1 MKNIKDEQKNI
12 SEVAKSVKLS
22 KSDLVILRS
31 MEPVVEGIAKMFGE
45 NCEVVLHSLEDP
57 SHSIIKIANGHVTG
71 REVGF
76 PITNFAMEI
85 LKNET
90 LLKNDSTDVY
100 YTKSKGSKVIR
111 SISIVIRNENH
122 KPIGLLCINFD
133 LSAPLY
139 SFIREFSSSSNA
151 KIEEPE
157 RFTTNV
163 EELVNTSLAE
173 AISKVNAQK
182 GISNTNKNKL
192 IVFELFN
199 KGIFSI
205 KGAIDLVAKEM
216 GISRYTVYNYI
227 REANFRLRSGSTKVD
242 QDIK

>member
-31 MEPVVEGIAKMFGE
+31 MEPVAEGIAKMFGE

-71 REVGF
+71 REIGF

-85 LKNET
+85 LNNES

-111 SISIVIRNENH
+111 SISIVIRNEN
-122 KPIGLLCINFD
+122 
-133 LSAPLY
+133 
-139 SFIREFSSSSNA
+139 
-151 KIEEPE
+151 
-157 RFTTNV
+157 
-163 EELVNTSLAE
+163 
-173 AISKVNAQK
+173 
-182 GISNTNKNKL
+182 
-192 IVFELFN
+192 N
-199 KGIFSI
+199 KG
-205 KGAIDLVAKEM
+205 
-216 GISRYTVYNYI
+216 R
-227 REANFRLRSGSTKVD
+227 
-242 QDIK
+242 

>member
-1 MKNIKDEQKNI
+1 MKNMKDKQNL
-12 SEVAKSVKLS
+12 SEVAKAVKLN
-22 KSDLVILRS
+22 KSDLAILHS
-31 MEPVVEGIAKMFGE
+31 MESVVEGIAKMFGE

-71 REVGF
+71 REIGF

-85 LKNET
+85 LNNES

-111 SISIVIRNENH
+111 SISIVIRNENN

-139 SFIREFSSSSNA
+139 SFIREFSPSSNA
-151 KIEEPE
+151 RVDEPE
-157 RFTTNV
+157 RFTTSV
-163 EELVNTSLAE
+163 EELVNNSLAE
-173 AISKVNAQK
+173 ALSKIDAQR

-227 REANFRLRSGSTKVD
+227 REANFKLRSGNTKID
-242 QDIK
+242 QDTK